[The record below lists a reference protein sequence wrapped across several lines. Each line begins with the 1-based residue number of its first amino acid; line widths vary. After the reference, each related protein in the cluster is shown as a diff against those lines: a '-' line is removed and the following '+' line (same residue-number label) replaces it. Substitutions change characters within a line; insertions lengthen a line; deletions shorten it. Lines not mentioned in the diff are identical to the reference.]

1 VTTDR
6 RPARRAPL
14 VPRPGLLLAACVL
27 LPACSEP
34 PPPPA
39 RDPAEVALEETLAR
53 AHALAETIEDTLQP
67 VPLMRPGEEEELRRY
82 LAGPH
87 LQRARSLGVRAE
99 TDERIEELIAEGRL
113 VPLEDSAEHW
123 IVRRVRGRGNHV
135 VPHTRALLVELGE
148 RFQARLAGMG
158 LPPYRLEI
166 TSALRTIEGQA
177 RLREANE
184 NAAGG
189 VSAHEF
195 GTTVD
200 IAYTAFA
207 PPAQTPATLVVPS
220 PPGLRPYLDQVAGL
234 VLESVSARK
243 SRELQKIL
251 GDVLREAQ
259 AEGIVLVIMERFQPV
274 FHVTVARAL
283 ADSVPVQP

>member
-1 VTTDR
+1 
-6 RPARRAPL
+6 
-14 VPRPGLLLAACVL
+14 
-27 LPACSEP
+27 
-34 PPPPA
+34 
-39 RDPAEVALEETLAR
+39 
-53 AHALAETIEDTLQP
+53 
-67 VPLMRPGEEEELRRY
+67 
-82 LAGPH
+82 
-87 LQRARSLGVRAE
+87 VRAE
-99 TDERIEELIAEGRL
+99 TDERIEELVAEGRL
-113 VPLEDSAEHW
+113 VALGDSTEHW
-123 IVRRVRGRGNHV
+123 IVRRVRGRGSHV
-135 VPHTRALLVELGE
+135 VPHTRALLAELGE
-148 RFQARLAGMG
+148 RFQTRLAGMG

-177 RLREANE
+177 RLRDVNE

-207 PPAQTPATLVVPS
+207 PPAETPATLVVPS
-220 PPGLRPYLDQVAGL
+220 PPGLRPYLDQVAAL

-274 FHVTVARAL
+274 YHVTVARPL
-283 ADSVPVQP
+283 ADSAAAR

>member
-1 VTTDR
+1 MPPWLWAT
-6 RPARRAPL
+6 A
-14 VPRPGLLLAACVL
+14 LLLAACGE
-27 LPACSEP
+27 PP

-53 AHALAETIEDTLQP
+53 AHALAETIEDTLEP

-87 LQRARSLGVRAE
+87 LQRARALGVRAE
-99 TDERIEELIAEGRL
+99 TEERIEELVAAGRL
-113 VPLEDSAEHW
+113 VPLEDSTEHW

-135 VPHTRALLVELGE
+135 VPHTRALLAELGE
-148 RFQARLAGMG
+148 RFQTRLAGMG
-158 LPPYRLEI
+158 LPPFRLEI

-177 RLREANE
+177 RLREVNE

-207 PPAQTPATLVVPS
+207 PPVETPASVLVQSPPGCVRTSTRSPRSCSSPS
-220 PPGLRPYLDQVAGL
+220 PPA
-234 VLESVSARK
+234 K

-259 AEGIVLVIMERFQPV
+259 REGIVLVIMERFQPV
-274 FHVTVARAL
+274 YHVTVARPL
-283 ADSVPVQP
+283 ADSAAAR

>member
-6 RPARRAPL
+6 SFAPRVRPLLTAC
-14 VPRPGLLLAACVL
+14 GLLLACGGEA
-27 LPACSEP
+27 P

-53 AHALAETIEDTLQP
+53 AHALAEAIEDTLQP
-67 VPLMRPGEEEELRRY
+67 VPLMRPGEEDELRRY

-87 LQRARSLGVRAE
+87 LQRARALGVRAE
-99 TDERIEELIAEGRL
+99 TDEHLEELIAAGRL
-113 VPLEDSAEHW
+113 IPLEDSTEYW
-123 IVRRVRGRGNHV
+123 IVRRVRGRGDHV
-135 VPHTRALLVELGE
+135 VPHTRALLAELGE
-148 RFQARLAGMG
+148 RFQTRLAAMG
-158 LPPYRLEI
+158 LPAYRLEI
-166 TSALRTIEGQA
+166 TSAVRTTEGQA
-177 RLREANE
+177 RLREVNE

-207 PPAQTPATLVVPS
+207 PPAETPATLLVQS
-220 PPGLRPYLDQVAGL
+220 PAGLRPYLDQVAAL

-259 AEGIVLVIMERFQPV
+259 REGIVLVIMERFQPV
-274 FHVTVARAL
+274 YHITVARPL
-283 ADSVPVQP
+283 ADSAAGR